1 MTITG
6 LRLNLYSWCDRI
18 SFSIKSLGPFWHV
31 KGVIF
36 GEYFLTFTSHL
47 SLISRSQRHRNPG
60 PRQDTHQS
68 CWTWSSSCTARCPPR
83 TWTASSSTPA
93 WRRSRISLMQI
104 HFQKLLRMDI
114 GYIHLSSHDNRDMNI
129 LAIENAMFPKIF
141 FFSRSLGNF
150 SRHGRPQ
157 KTSQTYL
164 CPILPI
170 L

>member
-6 LRLNLYSWCDRI
+6 LLLNLYSWCDRV
-18 SFSIKSLGPFWHV
+18 SFSIKLFGPFWHV
-31 KGVIF
+31 KGVILLF
-36 GEYFLTFTSHL
+36 DIYLTSVFDL
-47 SLISRSQRHRNPG
+47 SLATAASQPRSSSGYSSKLLDLVFLLHGEMSPADLDSLFINPG
-60 PRQDTHQS
+60 MAEVDN
-68 CWTWSSSCTARCPPR
+68 WSDANTFSKVTEN
-83 TWTASSSTPA
+83 
-93 WRRSRISLMQI
+93 
-104 HFQKLLRMDI
+104 
-114 GYIHLSSHDNRDMNI
+114 GYIHLSSHGNRDMNI

>member
-1 MTITG
+1 
-6 LRLNLYSWCDRI
+6 
-18 SFSIKSLGPFWHV
+18 
-31 KGVIF
+31 
-36 GEYFLTFTSHL
+36 
-47 SLISRSQRHRNPG
+47 
-60 PRQDTHQS
+60 
-68 CWTWSSSCTARCPPR
+68 
-83 TWTASSSTPA
+83 
-93 WRRSRISLMQI
+93 MQI
-104 HFQKLLRMDI
+104 HFQKWPAENEYI
-114 GYIHLSSHDNRDMNI
+114 HIHLSSHDDRDMNI